1 MKNSNPSGEEGDVGL
16 EGEVFFERHHDYKQ
30 EIEEST
36 FGQDYDLTE
45 DEIDRLD
52 FLLNEHHG
60 NRNPEQIKRL
70 RNQAKNYSKLLAQA
84 SSALSKAS
92 ELMKCL
98 GDNGY
103 ALSSAF
109 SATNDRFKD
118 NGIDENIERFNQN
131 IEALNELT
139 SIIESASSVAN
150 FSDGLPKFEEGA
162 QSNPALDLLLRK
174 LVTAVREIFEQRTK
188 ALVEEDP
195 TASSTEPSQ
204 ESIAEGV
211 SEILAI
217 AGISRSSKTIANRL
231 SRPDFEALPPTLL

>member
-84 SSALSKAS
+84 SSSLS
-92 ELMKCL
+92 
-98 GDNGY
+98 
-103 ALSSAF
+103 
-109 SATNDRFKD
+109 
-118 NGIDENIERFNQN
+118 
-131 IEALNELT
+131 
-139 SIIESASSVAN
+139 
-150 FSDGLPKFEEGA
+150 
-162 QSNPALDLLLRK
+162 
-174 LVTAVREIFEQRTK
+174 
-188 ALVEEDP
+188 
-195 TASSTEPSQ
+195 
-204 ESIAEGV
+204 
-211 SEILAI
+211 
-217 AGISRSSKTIANRL
+217 
-231 SRPDFEALPPTLL
+231 